1 MELLIS
7 MTILAAIMVVL
18 LSITNSTQRI
28 WKQTSQRI
36 DSFRAARTGFEAM
49 TRRLSQATL
58 NTYWDYDN
66 PRAPTTY
73 IRRSELR
80 FISGM
85 QANSNKSLIYPLVA
99 DSYTTAVTGIA
110 HPTHSVFFQ
119 APVGYVS
126 GTSSLV
132 GIGMETLL
140 NTCGYFI
147 ELASDNITPAGNYPN
162 IARPGFLTTP
172 PRTRFRLMELCQPG
186 EKLNIYQWT
195 SGLDSTN
202 YLYGNAI
209 NPANLIAPYQWFL
222 GKGTDSPTGL
232 ASDTSLEKNSHVLAE
247 NVIALILLPKLPA
260 TDDPT
265 GLTLLQIIPPGST
278 YTSLFNSAPQ
288 YATVAAETAAYANQL
303 PPLVQ
308 VTMVALDEPSAA
320 RLQLLATAQNQD
332 QATFLGLTNTG
343 TVLFG
348 RPKSL
353 TNVSPGY
360 TADLNTLLKKLD
372 NNHLNYR
379 VLTSEVSIRAAN
391 WGQ

>member
-66 PRAPTTY
+66 PAAPTTY
-73 IRRSELR
+73 IRKSELR

-85 QANSNKSLIYPLVA
+85 QANSSKSLIYPLVA

-126 GTSSLV
+126 GTSSLG

-147 ELASDNITPAGNYPN
+147 ELASDNITPATNYPN

-172 PRTRFRLMELCQPG
+172 PRTRFRLMELCQPADQ
-186 EKLNIYQWT
+186 LNIYQWT
-195 SGLDSTN
+195 SGVDSTN
-202 YLYGNAI
+202 YLYGGAT
-209 NPANLIAPYQWFL
+209 NPGSSIKDYQWFL
-222 GKGTDSPTGL
+222 GTGVNGAAAL
-232 ASDTSLEKNSHVLAE
+232 GDQTSLETNSHVLAE
-247 NVIALILLPKLPA
+247 NVIALILLPKLTTA
-260 TDDPT
+260 DDPT
-265 GLTLLQIIPPGST
+265 GLTLLRSIPPGTT
-278 YTSLFNSAPQ
+278 YTSLFNSTPAS
-288 YATVAAETAAYANQL
+288 VALGSETAAYANQL

-332 QATFLGLTNTG
+332 QATFLGLTSAT
-343 TVLFG
+343 TLFN
-348 RPKSL
+348 RPIRL
-353 TNVSPGY
+353 DFPSPGY
-360 TADLNTLLKKLD
+360 TADLNTLLTKLD
-372 NNHLNYR
+372 ANHLNYR